1 MRLASLCLIFE
12 VARFPLQIFILF
24 RVGNNCKRSR
34 VLLQKQFVAVSILS
48 KHANGSSSR
57 TLVSCRVWK
66 RASHIIARPD
76 NIAHVRQCVR
86 ALQNSWSVNSEEV
99 NNFNYHVD
107 CIVPFSAIPQLD
119 KCHVHLRKRR
129 KISLARSR

>member
-48 KHANGSSSR
+48 KHSQ
-57 TLVSCRVWK
+57 TLVSCIWK
-66 RASHIIARPD
+66 SRANHIIARPD
-76 NIAHVRQCVR
+76 NIAHVR
-86 ALQNSWSVNSEEV
+86 ALQNSWSANSEEV

-107 CIVPFSAIPQLD
+107 CIVPFSAITQPD